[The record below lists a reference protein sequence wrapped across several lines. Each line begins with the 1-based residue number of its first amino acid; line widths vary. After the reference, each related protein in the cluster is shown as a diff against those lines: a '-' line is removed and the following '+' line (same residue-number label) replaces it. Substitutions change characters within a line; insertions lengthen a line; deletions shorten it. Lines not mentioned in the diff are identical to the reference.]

1 MTLSAGS
8 ASLNPIAVGKSRLT
22 GVMDS
27 GHNQPQTTRQWYVQV
42 DGQAYGP
49 FDDKTLWSYMVEG
62 RVSAQSLI
70 SQSPNANYRPVSA
83 DPGLMNWLTQA
94 TNTQPTHVPTTEQ
107 VPAAAPT
114 VFMIMAEIK
123 SGRGMNF
130 LQTLQ
135 SLGATQRLGET
146 VWVLQA
152 RTTAEML
159 RDILSQPLGASDRLF
174 VLDSFANETAWFNLS
189 KEMDSQIP
197 QLWDIE
203 R

>member
-1 MTLSAGS
+1 
-8 ASLNPIAVGKSRLT
+8 
-22 GVMDS
+22 MDS
-27 GHNQPQTTRQWYVQV
+27 GHKHPTPRQWYVQV

-49 FDDKTLWSYMVEG
+49 FDDKTLWSYMIEG

-70 SQSPNANYRPVSA
+70 SQSPNMNYRPVSA
-83 DPGLMNWLTQA
+83 DPSLMNWLAQA
-94 TNTQPTHVPTTEQ
+94 TNTQAEAPQ
-107 VPAAAPT
+107 PAAVPT

-135 SLGATQRLGET
+135 SLGATQRLGES

-152 RTTAEML
+152 RTTAETL
-159 RDILSQPLGASDRLF
+159 RDVLSQPLSATDRLF
-174 VLDSFANETAWFNLS
+174 ILDSFANETAWFNLS
-189 KEMDSQIP
+189 KEMDTQIA
-197 QLWDIE
+197 QLWNIE

>member
-1 MTLSAGS
+1 M
-8 ASLNPIAVGKSRLT
+8 N
-22 GVMDS
+22 S
-27 GHNQPQTTRQWYVQV
+27 GHDHTQPRRQWFIQV

-49 FDDKTLWSYMVEG
+49 FDDKTLWEYMIEG
-62 RVSAQSLI
+62 RVSAQSLV
-70 SQSPNANYRPVSA
+70 SQSANTGYRPVSA
-83 DPGLMNWLTQA
+83 DPGLMNWIAQA
-94 TNTQPTHVPTTEQ
+94 TDQTPKDPKPEPSQ
-107 VPAAAPT
+107 T

-135 SLGATQRLGET
+135 NLGPTQRLGNT

-152 RTTAEML
+152 RAEAETL
-159 RDILSQPLGASDRLF
+159 RDILSQPLGADDRLF

-189 KEMDSQIP
+189 PEMDAQIAK
-197 QLWDIE
+197 LWSVD

>member
-1 MTLSAGS
+1 MRLRTVQILTGISLS
-8 ASLNPIAVGKSRLT
+8 PIATHESRL
-22 GVMDS
+22 S
-27 GHNQPQTTRQWYVQV
+27 GTMTSDTDITSAQRQWFIKV

-49 FDDKTLWSYMVEG
+49 FDDKTLWEYMQEG
-62 RVSAQSLI
+62 RISHQSLI
-70 SQSPNANYRPVSA
+70 SQTANTGYRPVSA
-83 DPGLMNWLTQA
+83 DPGLMNWLAQA
-94 TNTQPTHVPTTEQ
+94 TPQTAAQPEAQH
-107 VPAAAPT
+107 APT

-135 SLGATQRLGET
+135 SLGPTQRLGST

-152 RTTAEML
+152 RAVAETL
-159 RDILSQPLGASDRLF
+159 RDILSQPLGAEDRLF

-189 KEMDSQIP
+189 SEMDAQIA
-197 QLWDIE
+197 QLWNIQ

>member
-1 MTLSAGS
+1 
-8 ASLNPIAVGKSRLT
+8 
-22 GVMDS
+22 MDS
-27 GHNQPQTTRQWYVQV
+27 GHTHPQTPRQWYVQV
-42 DGQAYGP
+42 DAQAYGP
-49 FDDKTLWSYMVEG
+49 FDDQTLWSYMVEG

-70 SQSPNANYRPVSA
+70 SQSPNTHYRPVSA
-83 DPGLMNWLTQA
+83 DPNLMDWLNQA
-94 TNTQPTHVPTTEQ
+94 TTTQPTHVPEPEQ
-107 VPAAAPT
+107 APVAAPT

-135 SLGATQRLGET
+135 GIGSTQRLGET

-152 RTTAEML
+152 RTTAETL
-159 RDILSQPLGASDRLF
+159 RDILSQPLGANDRLF

-189 KEMDSQIP
+189 KEMDNLIP
-197 QLWDIE
+197 QLWNIE